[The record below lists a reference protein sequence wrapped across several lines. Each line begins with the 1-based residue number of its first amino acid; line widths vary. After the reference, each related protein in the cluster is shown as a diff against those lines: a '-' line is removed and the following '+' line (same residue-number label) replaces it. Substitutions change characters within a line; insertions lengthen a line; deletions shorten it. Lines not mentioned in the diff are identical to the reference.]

1 MAAMVL
7 RSALVVTL
15 PLLWLVPS
23 ACTPDKKPA
32 PAAATQEPEQPKLD
46 LPPLRPPE
54 RCNLEVELA
63 GPLRRAG
70 LAQVALEGSG
80 GKILGKDAPA
90 LCGPMFN
97 KDSPQMGIVAG
108 TGVLFE
114 ACLPQ
119 GLLQVSSFERT
130 AGEQPL
136 RSLTQ
141 AAGAEVAFNMFE
153 GGTFSSRGMA
163 GDRVAFGADFW
174 SAEVAV
180 TLKNE
185 RDTEELQGTVRFA
198 CPIPNPHTEKDGGS
212 APN

>member
-1 MAAMVL
+1 MAAMAL
-7 RSALVVTL
+7 RSALAVTL
-15 PLLWLVPS
+15 LLLWLVPT

-32 PAAATQEPEQPKLD
+32 PAAATKEPEQPKLD

-70 LAQVALEGSG
+70 LAQVALAGSG
-80 GKILGKDAPA
+80 GEIRAKDAPA

-97 KDSPQMGIVAG
+97 EDVPPMGIEAG

-114 ACLPQ
+114 VCLPQ
-119 GLLQVSSFERT
+119 GLLQVSSFERV
-130 AGEQPL
+130 AGQQPM

-141 AAGAEVAFNMFE
+141 ATGAEVAFNMFK
-153 GGTFSSRGMA
+153 GGTFSSRGIP

-174 SAEVAV
+174 SADVAV

-198 CPIPNPHTEKDGGS
+198 CPTPNPNTEKDAG
-212 APN
+212 AAK